1 MARERPLVA
10 MIGAGSWGT
19 AMANHLAMKGI
30 PTSIWAREPEV
41 VEGINTG
48 HENPLFLQGVELDP
62 HLVAHG
68 GLHEAIDGAEVV
80 VSAVPTQH
88 VREVFGHLRDE
99 PPAAALLVSLSKGI
113 EVDSGLL
120 PSAVLQDVMPGSLTE
135 HTVALSGPSFAR
147 EVAARHPTA
156 VVAASSD
163 PDRARRVRD
172 LFSSESFRVYSTD
185 DVVSVELGGAL
196 KNVIAIAAGIAD
208 GLGFGNNTRAA
219 IVTRGLAELA
229 RLGVALGGN
238 PMTFAGLSGIGD
250 LVLTCTGALSRNR
263 SLGIEVGKGR
273 TLEEIM
279 ASTREVAEGV
289 KTAVAAHQLGARLG
303 VDMPIT
309 TQVYRTLHE
318 GKDPRQGVIDLMGR
332 DLKDERSQE
341 PTPNGTAR
349 S

>member
-1 MARERPLVA
+1 
-10 MIGAGSWGT
+10 
-19 AMANHLAMKGI
+19 MANHLVLQGI
-30 PTSIWAREPEV
+30 PTAIWALEPEV
-41 VEGINTG
+41 VEGINTR

-62 HLVAHG
+62 LLVAHDD
-68 GLHEAIDGAEVV
+68 LPAAVEGADVL

-88 VREVFGHLRDE
+88 IREVFGRLRGD
-99 PPAAALLVSLSKGI
+99 PPDVGLFVSLSKGI
-113 EVDSGLL
+113 EVDTGLL
-120 PSAVLQDVMPGSLTE
+120 PSGVLQEVMPGRLTE
-135 HTVALSGPSFAR
+135 HVVALSGPSFAR

-163 PDRARRVRD
+163 AGSARQVRD

-208 GLGFGNNTRAA
+208 GLGFGTNTRAA

-263 SLGIEVGKGR
+263 SLGIEIGKGR
-273 TLEEIM
+273 TLEEII
-279 ASTREVAEGV
+279 ASTREVAEGA
-289 KTAVAAHQLGARLG
+289 KTSVAAHQLTLRLG
-303 VDMPIT
+303 VEMPIT
-309 TQVYRTLHE
+309 AQVYRTLYE

-332 DLKDERSQE
+332 DLKDERPPGE
-341 PTPNGTAR
+341 APPGTGR
-349 S
+349 P